1 MRIFLDVKDQELIK
15 NNARFFK
22 ANYGSRRNYS
32 IETAILK
39 KRLIIDHSTLNLRD
53 TICNFADLKS
63 CYDRQLSKIGSII
76 EE

>member
-32 IETAILK
+32 IEIAILEK
-39 KRLIIDHSTLNLRD
+39 D
-53 TICNFADLKS
+53 
-63 CYDRQLSKIGSII
+63 
-76 EE
+76 